1 MLFGLVCFGV
11 FFWVCLSCWDL
22 PNHWCPQPAARSSDA
37 MRKRDLAILMLAAFA
52 IFFSLQVSKLW
63 NQLPLCF
70 NMFPWSCFFFFF
82 LTSYFFSRELSN
94 KFRYTSGFFRVFW
107 CHGSFWLVTD
117 CLWSRWWWFWQT
129 CMRVTFITALILV
142 VSVFFLLELIDWF
155 YLQSLFFFL
164 EEIPLPSHGYDF
176 RVFVSVLW
184 FLTRFKL
191 LATHS
196 NDVVRF
202 VQGWV
207 ESF

>member
-1 MLFGLVCFGV
+1 
-11 FFWVCLSCWDL
+11 
-22 PNHWCPQPAARSSDA
+22 
-37 MRKRDLAILMLAAFA
+37 
-52 IFFSLQVSKLW
+52 
-63 NQLPLCF
+63 
-70 NMFPWSCFFFFF
+70 
-82 LTSYFFSRELSN
+82 
-94 KFRYTSGFFRVFW
+94 
-107 CHGSFWLVTD
+107 
-117 CLWSRWWWFWQT
+117 
-129 CMRVTFITALILV
+129 V